1 MLLLVADCNKKMR
14 VPTVVQR
21 FILLL
26 VLSAHTHNQRT
37 EAFVTSSNSLE
48 CLDCVYAPAQ
58 HSVIFPIRESDNGD
72 GISLTELEKGD
83 ALSLAFGAM
92 VDSSD
97 FMFQSS
103 AESPSTI
110 IGQGQG
116 HQLSSCRM
124 PAFGSSAT
132 VTFAPLRSSCDE
144 NGNPTDYILSAL
156 NFDHPVNDFGNLCLE
171 IYKYRND
178 IRGVVSM
185 DHLRENVLD
194 YLNSQPPDPGFDA
207 ELTSSEA
214 IGNDGLG
221 ALLDDV
227 IDSDCMSKLEKDGFV
242 VIDDVMKTSQ
252 SSNYKLSQWS
262 KKGQTGQEE
271 CRTDTVAFMDR
282 DDALE
287 CGVES
292 QYDLLLSLASHLN
305 NKLDL
310 YESPFAPV
318 FPGTRENPLTNPSGC
333 NVQMAEYGSQ
343 DFYDPHSDNSIN
355 LAQHSDYVYQG
366 SEEEY
371 IDNCYGNEVFDDTT
385 PWRAEMQRGMY
396 SSEKR
401 RSNYRCI
408 TAILYLN
415 EGWEEKDGGQLRM
428 YLDSAHCE
436 IPNTAQYT
444 HNYIDVN
451 PSNGKLLLFDSRMIH
466 SVEKVLHESK
476 TRRALTLWITRP
488 EESGVTGEKFFL
500 FDDDEN

>member
-1 MLLLVADCNKKMR
+1 M
-14 VPTVVQR
+14 PSTFQR
-21 FILLL
+21 FVLLL
-26 VLSAHTHNQRT
+26 VLGVYNQSA
-37 EAFVTSSNSLE
+37 EAFVTGRNSLD

-58 HSVIFPIRESDNGD
+58 HSVIFPIKESSNGN
-72 GISLTELEKGD
+72 GVSLTEIEKGD
-83 ALSLAFGAM
+83 ALSSAFDAM

-103 AESPSTI
+103 AQSPSATI

-124 PAFGSSAT
+124 PAFGTSAT

-144 NGNPTDYILSAL
+144 NGDPTEYILSAL
-156 NFDHPVNDFGNLCLE
+156 NFDQPKNDFGALCLE
-171 IYKYRND
+171 IYKYRD
-178 IRGVVSM
+178 DMRGVVSM

-194 YLNSQPPDPGFDA
+194 YLNSQPPDPGTDA
-207 ELTSSEA
+207 ELSSSEA
-214 IGNDGLG
+214 IGNDRLG
-221 ALLDDV
+221 ALLDDA
-227 IDSDCMSKLEKDGFV
+227 IDSECISKLERDGFV
-242 VIDDVMKTSQ
+242 VIEDVMKTSQ
-252 SSNYKLSQWS
+252 SSNFKLSQWS

-292 QYDLLLSLASHLN
+292 QYDLLLALASHLN
-305 NKLDL
+305 SKLNL
-310 YESPFAPV
+310 YDSPFAPV

-343 DFYDPHSDNSIN
+343 DFYDPHSDNSV
-355 LAQHSDYVYQG
+355 AQQSDYVYQG

-385 PWRAEMQRGMY
+385 PWRADMQRDMY

-415 EGWEEKDGGQLRM
+415 EGWEKRDGGQLRM

-436 IPNTAQYT
+436 IPKMAKDT

-466 SVEKVLHESK
+466 SVEKVNHQSK
-476 TRRALTLWITRP
+476 IRRALTLWITRP

-500 FDDDEN
+500 FDDDDS